1 MTLREH
7 SVSFR
12 VRYAETDQMGFA
24 HHANYLVYFEMAR
37 IEMLR
42 AAGWNYQAIEER
54 GFFLVVAQATVKYRS
69 PARYDDALDLLVK
82 VERVTA
88 VRIEHSYRLTRG
100 ETLVAEGAT
109 TLACV
114 DRAGH
119 LQALPP
125 ELGPPS

>member
-1 MTLREH
+1 
-7 SVSFR
+7 
-12 VRYAETDQMGFA
+12 MGFV
-24 HHANYLVYFEMAR
+24 HHANYLVYFEMGR

-42 AAGWNYQAIEER
+42 AAGWDYKAIEER
-54 GFFLVVAQATVKYRS
+54 GLFLVVARAAVRYRA
-69 PARYDDALDLLVK
+69 PARYDDALDLAVK

-100 ETLVAEGAT
+100 GQTVAEGDT

-114 DRAGH
+114 DRAGV

-125 ELGPPS
+125 ELGPPDG